1 MRETLVLNASF
12 EPLSTVSLRRAVVL
26 VMQDKAVVE
35 QAHPGLRVRAADVD
49 VPMPQV
55 IRLCRYVRVPFRQRA
70 PWSRRGVLVR
80 DRHRC
85 AYCGR
90 RATTVDHVQPRSR
103 GGGDTW
109 LNTVAACAEDN
120 QRKADRTPEQAG
132 MRLLVRPFE
141 PTPADALLLALG
153 VRDRAGLPE
162 WLALRRSGWPGPPE
176 RRGYLSSSWT
186 IAAMPTTTM
195 RPRRAVGGR
204 RRPIRAPIIPP
215 MVAPAAMR
223 PTAAQSMWAAKM
235 KKIAATR

>member
-35 QAHPGLRVRAADVD
+35 QAHSGLRVRAAAVD
-49 VPMPQV
+49 IPVPQV

-90 RATTVDHVQPRSR
+90 RATTVDHLVPRSH

-109 LNTVAACAEDN
+109 LNTVAACALDN
-120 QRKADRTPEQAG
+120 HRKADRTPEQAV
-132 MRLLVRPFE
+132 MRLLSKPFE

-153 VRDRAGLPE
+153 AADAGSLPQ
-162 WLALRRSGWPGPPE
+162 WLSL
-176 RRGYLSSSWT
+176 
-186 IAAMPTTTM
+186 
-195 RPRRAVGGR
+195 
-204 RRPIRAPIIPP
+204 
-215 MVAPAAMR
+215 PA
-223 PTAAQSMWAAKM
+223 
-235 KKIAATR
+235 